1 MIVATDKTQ
10 LTQFSGS
17 KVAYPVYL
25 TLGNIPKAI
34 RRKPSRHACVLLG
47 YLPTEKISKKGLT
60 KTQVKTRTQRLFH
73 ESMKVIF
80 STLDTAG
87 KEGVEMTN
95 AKGEIRQVYPY
106 LASYVADYPEQCLIA
121 CSKYGTC
128 PKCQC
133 THKQLQDLKKYPLR
147 TPKWT
152 EKIIQDAQ
160 AQTTTP
166 YQFHEYC
173 QKKEVAGGVTHPFW
187 KGYTLTDIHQAITP
201 DILHQLYQGVLKM
214 LVEWC
219 QMTMTEQQFDLR
231 VQCLPPCHGV
241 RHFKKGISN
250 LSQVTGPERKQIAQI
265 LLACCEGGIIKP
277 ALAAARHL
285 LDFVHIAQY
294 KTHNKETL
302 GYLESAL
309 LGFHQ
314 NRHGFKSMKVRK
326 EFNIPK
332 FHSMMHYVSSIRLFG
347 TTDNYNTEM
356 FERLHIDFAKDAWRA
371 TNKKDEVPQ
380 MIDWL
385 SRHEKMT
392 AFTNDIEG
400 LIRLGGEPSLESP
413 STNTGNIFLA
423 KAPHAKSSWEDITLR
438 HRAPGFQQSLKVFLN
453 DCAPENTR
461 LRRPNDVQKKDLPFS
476 YLRTWFSYKL
486 TRTAIADDD
495 TEEHLKDHVRALP
508 IGTVNSGPN
517 GRFDCVVVL
526 TDASAQSTGLEGTKI
541 GRVKVIFKLPETLEF
556 PNGLQF
562 PAPEHWPKGPL
573 AYVEWYNLSTVP
585 DPQTLFYTAQ
595 QPLENTLGAIVHL
608 SQIRQTCMLTPK
620 FGHFSWTSLQGV
632 DSENVLDFPGRP
644 YLLNNFSS
652 LYAYQ
657 SIW

>member
-1 MIVATDKTQ
+1 
-10 LTQFSGS
+10 
-17 KVAYPVYL
+17 
-25 TLGNIPKAI
+25 
-34 RRKPSRHACVLLG
+34 
-47 YLPTEKISKKGLT
+47 
-60 KTQVKTRTQRLFH
+60 
-73 ESMKVIF
+73 MKVIF

-121 CSKYGTC
+121 CSKY
-128 PKCQC
+128 
-133 THKQLQDLKKYPLR
+133 
-147 TPKWT
+147 
-152 EKIIQDAQ
+152 
-160 AQTTTP
+160 
-166 YQFHEYC
+166 
-173 QKKEVAGGVTHPFW
+173 
-187 KGYTLTDIHQAITP
+187 
-201 DILHQLYQGVLKM
+201 
-214 LVEWC
+214 
-219 QMTMTEQQFDLR
+219 
-231 VQCLPPCHGV
+231 
-241 RHFKKGISN
+241 
-250 LSQVTGPERKQIAQI
+250 
-265 LLACCEGGIIKP
+265 
-277 ALAAARHL
+277 
-285 LDFVHIAQY
+285 
-294 KTHNKETL
+294 
-302 GYLESAL
+302 
-309 LGFHQ
+309 
-314 NRHGFKSMKVRK
+314 
-326 EFNIPK
+326 
-332 FHSMMHYVSSIRLFG
+332 
-347 TTDNYNTEM
+347 EM

-400 LIRLGGEPSLESP
+400 LICLG
-413 STNTGNIFLA
+413 A

-595 QPLENTLGAIVHL
+595 QPLENTPGAIVHL